1 MDWYEI
7 QQTEAWQGMLRRVFD
22 RLDANG
28 DGSLSI
34 EEVLEAL
41 SSDRRWADSL
51 NIVTSIE
58 VGCQGYT
65 ETGGPGQA
73 DHVFRE
79 FDVDG
84 DGRISWEEFGGVMSQ
99 GNTPNV
105 LGLFDRRL
113 KDMSMCEPLWD
124 LR

>member
-41 SSDRRWADSL
+41 SSDRRWAVSAGGDEL
-51 NIVTSIE
+51 EGRHMLAE
-58 VGCQGYT
+58 VHLIPQK
-65 ETGGPGQA
+65 PP
-73 DHVFRE
+73 
-79 FDVDG
+79 
-84 DGRISWEEFGGVMSQ
+84 S
-99 GNTPNV
+99 V
-105 LGLFDRRL
+105 LLTAYYRVG
-113 KDMSMCEPLWD
+113 
-124 LR
+124 

>member
-41 SSDRRWADSL
+41 SSDRRWADSA
-51 NIVTSIE
+51 
-58 VGCQGYT
+58 
-65 ETGGPGQA
+65 GGDELEGRHMLAEA